1 MIPIAK
7 LKDNLQFNK
16 DLGGLIEVM
25 KMAATLQFSQF
36 RSGGGPLTEF
46 SNPLEAVHQIISS
59 MQLKH
64 MFLNADESL
73 PTVFIMIS
81 SNEGFLG
88 DLNFLLVNKL
98 MEVRQS
104 KDEILVLGQ
113 QGAEYLEDLKV
124 PFSTHPLPSDKL
136 EPEQIENL
144 RNVVFRRFIKKE
156 IGRVNMVYARFIN
169 IGYQQVESEV
179 LLPLPESKAVMEPPK
194 EFLIE
199 PDLDSVIR
207 TWVQLWLGFRFHQIL
222 WSSRL
227 AEYAARIMHLESSLQ
242 ELKRLNKRLELEYF
256 KYLHGLS
263 DTSIR
268 EICASR
274 LTGLH

>member
-25 KMAATLQFSQF
+25 KMAATLQFGQF
-36 RSGGGPLTEF
+36 RSSGGPLTGF
-46 SNPLEAVHQIISS
+46 STPLEAVHQIVGSLQI
-59 MQLKH
+59 KH
-64 MFLNADESL
+64 MFLNVDESL
-73 PTVFIMIS
+73 PSVFILIS

-98 MEVRQS
+98 MEVRRTS
-104 KDEILVLGQ
+104 DEILVLGE
-113 QGAEYLEDLKV
+113 QGAEYLEELKV
-124 PFSTHPLPSDKL
+124 HFSSRALPSDKL
-136 EPEQIENL
+136 EAKEIESL
-144 RNVVFRRFIKKE
+144 RDEVLTRYKKRE
-156 IGRVNMVYARFIN
+156 IGRVNVVHARFIN
-169 IGYQQVESEV
+169 IGVQQIESEV
-179 LLPLPESKAVMEPPK
+179 LLPLPESSTVNEPPK
-194 EFLIE
+194 GLIIE
-199 PDLDSVIR
+199 PDLDSVLNC
-207 TWVQLWLGFRFHQIL
+207 WVKLWLGFRFHQIF